1 MNKRANICPCC
12 GGSILRHVR
21 YGELYWFCLSCRQE
35 VPLLSV
41 NRSSNSEIRN
51 TTRVLTQQTVDLASS

>member
-21 YGELYWFCLSCRQE
+21 HGELYWFCLSCRQE
-35 VPLLSV
+35 VPLLSI
-41 NRSSNSEIRN
+41 NRLSNLDSRN
-51 TTRVLTQQTVDLASS
+51 TGVLTQKAVDLTSS

>member
-21 YGELYWFCLSCRQE
+21 SGELYWFCLSCRQE
-35 VPLLSV
+35 VPLLSI
-41 NRSSNSEIRN
+41 NRLSNSETRN
-51 TTRVLTQQTVDLASS
+51 TTGVLTQQTVDLASS

>member
-21 YGELYWFCLSCRQE
+21 HGELYWFCLSCRQE
-35 VPLLSV
+35 VPLLSI
-41 NRSSNSEIRN
+41 NRLSSLDSRN
-51 TTRVLTQQTVDLASS
+51 TGVLNQKAVDVISS